1 MALKASTSPNVAH
14 TALDFVFNQKYQD
27 EAQIAR
33 GRARASD
40 PLVFKQESASSDKV
54 IYDQFGGGGLFAQ
67 RTNEEA
73 EIQQSSPRVTNNV
86 SLTVLEFAYAVDVP
100 KNFMD
105 DEKHGVVKSNVVD
118 MARRAKLS
126 QDDYAIDRWSLGMTG
141 TVLTNDAVAWF
152 SNSHTTIDGTTVDN
166 KELGVLN
173 ATNLETLIISLGRQ
187 KNQGG
192 ILGHFDANLLL
203 VPLNL
208 LKDGSEVIDSD
219 LLAGTGNNN
228 INYLSRKYPGL
239 ELKFSPTLDDTS
251 TTAYFLASSEH
262 SCKRWVREDVATNY
276 ISWDISKNKVGTYQC
291 WFREVV
297 APVSYEGTAGS
308 DGSV

>member
-1 MALKASTSPNVAH
+1 MALKAATSQNVAH
-14 TALDFVFNQKYQD
+14 TALDFVYKQGYQD
-27 EAQIAR
+27 EAQISR
-33 GRARASD
+33 GRARATD
-40 PLVFKQESASSDKV
+40 PLVFKQESTNSDKV

-73 EIQQSSPRVTNNV
+73 EIQQSSPRATNNV
-86 SLTVLEFAYAVDVP
+86 VLSVLEFADAVDVP

-105 DEKHGVVKSNVVD
+105 DEKHGVVKANVQD
-118 MARRAKLS
+118 MGRRLRLT
-126 QDDYAIDRWSLGMTG
+126 QDDYNLDRWSLGFT
-141 TVLTNDAVAWF
+141 TVVTNDAIAWF
-152 SNSHTTIDGTTVDN
+152 SNSHVAIDGTTVDN
-166 KELGVLN
+166 LETGVLTP
-173 ATNLETLIISLGRQ
+173 ANLETLIVSLGRQ

-208 LKDGSEVIDSD
+208 LKEGSETIDSD

-251 TTAYFLASSEH
+251 TTAYFLASREH
-262 SCKRWVREDVATNY
+262 SCKRWVREAQGSNY
-276 ISWDISKNKVGTYQC
+276 IDWSISKNKVGTYQS
-291 WFREVV
+291 WFREVT
-297 APVSYEGTAGS
+297 APISYEGTAASSGT
-308 DGSV
+308 V

>member
-1 MALKASTSPNVAH
+1 MLKASTSPNVAH
-14 TALDFVFNQKYQD
+14 TALDFVFYQKYQD
-27 EAQIAR
+27 EAQVSR
-33 GRARASD
+33 GRATAQD
-40 PLVFKQESASSDKV
+40 PLIFKQEKASSDKV
-54 IYDQFGGGGLFAQ
+54 IYDQFGGGGLFKQ

-73 EIQQSSPRVTNNV
+73 ELPQSSPRVTNNV
-86 SLTVLEFAYAVDVP
+86 SLTVLEFADAVDVP

-105 DEKHGVVKSNVVD
+105 DEKHGVIKANVAD

-126 QDDYAIDRWSLGMTG
+126 QDDYALDRWALGFT
-141 TVLTNDAVAWF
+141 TVVTNDGVAWF
-152 SNSHTTIDGTTVDN
+152 SNSHTAIDGTTVDN
-166 KELGVLN
+166 LETGVLTP
-173 ATNLETLIISLGRQ
+173 ANLETLIVSLGRQ

-192 ILGHFDANLLL
+192 VLGHFDANLLL

-208 LKDGSEVIDSD
+208 LKEASEIVDSE

-228 INYLSRKYPGL
+228 VNYLSRKYPGL

-262 SCKRWVREDVATNY
+262 SCKRWVREDVTTNY
-276 ISWDISKNKVGTYQC
+276 IPWDISKNKIGTYQC

-297 APVSYEGTAGS
+297 APVSYEGTVASNGT
-308 DGSV
+308 V

>member
-1 MALKASTSPNVAH
+1 MIKSSTSPNVAH
-14 TALDFVFNQKYQD
+14 TALDFVFDQGYQD
-27 EAQIAR
+27 EAQISR
-33 GRARASD
+33 GRAKASD
-40 PLVFKQESASSDKV
+40 SLIFKQDTTSSDKV
-54 IYDQFGGGGLFAQ
+54 IFDQLGTGGLFGE

-73 EIQQSSPRVTNNV
+73 ELQQSSARATNNV
-86 SLTVLEFAYAVDVP
+86 VLTIKEFADSVDVP

-105 DEKHGVVKSNVVD
+105 DEKHGVVKKTVAS
-118 MARRAKLS
+118 MARRARLT
-126 QDDYAIDRWSLGMTG
+126 QDDYNINRWALGFT
-141 TVLTNDAVAWF
+141 TVVTNDAVAWF

-166 KELGVLN
+166 LETGTL
-173 ATNLETLIISLGRQ
+173 TPSNLETLIVSLGRQ

-192 ILGHFDANLLL
+192 ILGHFDANLLF

-251 TTAYFLASSEH
+251 TTAYFLASNEH
-262 SCKRWVREDVATNY
+262 SCTRWVREAIATNY
-276 ISWDISKNKVGTYQC
+276 IPWDISKNKVGTYQC
-291 WFREVV
+291 WFREITN
-297 APVSYEGTAGS
+297 PISYEAASAS

>member
-1 MALKASTSPNVAH
+1 MLKASTSPNVAH

-27 EAQIAR
+27 EAQISR
-33 GRARASD
+33 GRATAKD
-40 PLVFKQESASSDKV
+40 PLVFKQKTASSDKV

-73 EIQQSSPRVTNNV
+73 ELQQSSPRVTNNV
-86 SLTVLEFAYAVDVP
+86 SLTVLEFANSVDIP

-105 DEKHGVVKSNVVD
+105 DEKHEVVKSNVVD

-126 QDDYAIDRWSLGMTG
+126 QDDYGIDRWALGFT
-141 TVLTNDAVAWF
+141 TVVTNDTVAWF

-166 KELGVLN
+166 LETGVLTASTLE
-173 ATNLETLIISLGRQ
+173 ATIISLGRQ

-192 ILGHFDANLLL
+192 ILGHFDANLFL

-208 LKDGSEVIDSD
+208 LKEGAEIIDSD

-228 INYLSRKYPGL
+228 VNYLSRRYPGL

-251 TTAYFLASSEH
+251 TAAYFVASNEH
-262 SCKRWVREDVATNY
+262 SCNRWVREAVATNY
-276 ISWDISKNKVGTYQC
+276 IPWNISKNKVGTYQC
-291 WFREVV
+291 WFREIV
-297 APVSYEGTAGS
+297 APVSYEGTVGS
-308 DGSV
+308 TGA

>member
-1 MALKASTSPNVAH
+1 MLKAATSPNTAH
-14 TALDFVFNQKYQD
+14 TALDFVFYQKYQD
-27 EAQIAR
+27 EAQISR

-40 PLVFKQESASSDKV
+40 QLVFKQDSADSDKV
-54 IYDQFGGGGLFAQ
+54 IYDQFGGGGLFSQ

-86 SLTVLEFAYAVDVP
+86 SLTVLEFADACDVP

-105 DEKHGVVKSNVVD
+105 DEKHGVVKANVAD

-126 QDDYAIDRWSLGMTG
+126 QDDYALDRWSLGFT
-141 TVLTNDAVAWF
+141 TVVTNDTVAWF
-152 SNSHTTIDGTTVDN
+152 SSSHITIDGTTVDN
-166 KELGVLN
+166 LETGV
-173 ATNLETLIISLGRQ
+173 ATPGNLETLIVSLGRQ

-192 ILGHFDANLLL
+192 ILGHFDANLVLT
-203 VPLNL
+203 PLNL
-208 LKDGSEVIDSD
+208 LKEMSEIVDSD

-251 TTAYFLASSEH
+251 TTAYFLASNEH
-262 SCKRWVREDVATNY
+262 SCKRWIREGVATNY
-276 ISWDISKNKVGTYQC
+276 IPWNVSKNKIGTYQC

-297 APVSYEGTAGS
+297 APISYEGTVAS
-308 DGSV
+308 DGTV

>member
-1 MALKASTSPNVAH
+1 MIKASTSPNVAH
-14 TALDFVFNQKYQD
+14 TALDFVFFQKYQD
-27 EAQIAR
+27 EAKITQ
-33 GRARASD
+33 GRARANDS
-40 PLVFKQESASSDKV
+40 LVFKQETASSDKI
-54 IYDQFGGGGLFAQ
+54 IYDQFGGGGLFSQ

-73 EIQQSSPRVTNNV
+73 EIAQSSPRVTNNI
-86 SLTVLEFAYAVDVP
+86 SLTVLEFADACDVP

-105 DEKHGVVKSNVVD
+105 DEKHGVIKANVAD
-118 MARRAKLS
+118 MARRAKLT
-126 QDDYAIDRWSLGMTG
+126 QDDYALDRWALGFT
-141 TVLTNDAVAWF
+141 TVTTNDAVAWF

-166 KELGVLN
+166 LETGTLTP
-173 ATNLETLIISLGRQ
+173 ANLETLIVSLGRQ

-192 ILGHFDANLLL
+192 VLGHFDSNLLL

-208 LKDGSEVIDSD
+208 LKEGSEVIDSD

-251 TTAYFLASSEH
+251 TTAYFLASNEH
-262 SCKRWVREDVATNY
+262 SCKRWVREAVTTNY
-276 ISWDISKNKVGTYQC
+276 IPWDISRNKIGTYQS
-291 WFREVV
+291 WLREVV
-297 APVSYEGTAGS
+297 APVSYEASAAS

>member
-1 MALKASTSPNVAH
+1 MKAATSPNVAH
-14 TALDFVFNQKYQD
+14 TALDFVFFQKYQD
-27 EAQIAR
+27 EAQMAR
-33 GRARASD
+33 GRARATD
-40 PLVFKQESASSDKV
+40 PLVFKQDTASSDKV
-54 IYDQFGGGGLFAQ
+54 IYDQFGGGGLFPQ

-86 SLTVLEFAYAVDVP
+86 SLNVLEFADAVDVP

-105 DEKHGVVKSNVVD
+105 DEKHGVVKGNVVD
-118 MARRAKLS
+118 MARRARLS
-126 QDDYAIDRWSLGMTG
+126 QDDYAIDRWALGFTS
-141 TVLTNDAVAWF
+141 VYTNDSVLWF
-152 SNSHTTIDGTTVDN
+152 SASHLTIDSTTVDN
-166 KELGVLN
+166 LDTGVLT
-173 ATNLETLIISLGRQ
+173 AANLETQIVSLGRQ

-192 ILGHFDANLLL
+192 ILGHFDSNLLL

-208 LKDGSEVIDSD
+208 LKEGSEIIDSE

-239 ELKFSPTLDDTS
+239 ELKFSPELDDTS

-262 SCKRWVREDVATNY
+262 SCKRWVRETVATNY
-276 ISWDISKNKVGTYQC
+276 ISWDISKNKVGTYQS

-297 APVSYEGTAGS
+297 APVSYEGTVAS
-308 DGSV
+308 DGTV

>member
-1 MALKASTSPNVAH
+1 MIKASTSPNVAH
-14 TALDFVFNQKYQD
+14 TALDFVFYQKYQD
-27 EAQIAR
+27 EDQISR
-33 GRARASD
+33 GRAKATD
-40 PLVFKQESASSDKV
+40 PLVFKQDTANSDKV
-54 IYDQFGGGGLFAQ
+54 IYDQFGGGGLFSQ

-73 EIQQSSPRVTNNV
+73 EIDQSSPRATNNV
-86 SLTVLEFAYAVDVP
+86 SLTVLEFADACDVP

-105 DEKHGVVKSNVVD
+105 DEKHGVVKANVAD
-118 MARRAKLS
+118 MARRARLT
-126 QDDYAIDRWSLGMTG
+126 QVDYAIDRWSLGFT
-141 TVLTNDAVAWF
+141 TVTTNDAVAWF

-166 KELGVLN
+166 
-173 ATNLETLIISLGRQ
+173 LETAVLTASALETQIVSLGRQ

-203 VPLNL
+203 LPLNL
-208 LKDGSEVIDSD
+208 LKEGSEIIDSD

-251 TTAYFLASSEH
+251 TTAYFLASNEH

-276 ISWDISKNKVGTYQC
+276 IPWNISRNKIGSYKSWL
-291 WFREVV
+291 REVV
-297 APVSYEGTAGS
+297 SPN
-308 DGSV
+308 

>member
-1 MALKASTSPNVAH
+1 MALKAATSQNVAH
-14 TALDFVFNQKYQD
+14 TALDFVFYQKYQD
-27 EAQIAR
+27 EAQISR
-33 GRARASD
+33 GRATAKDS
-40 PLVFKQESASSDKV
+40 LIFKQDSASSDRV
-54 IYDQFGGGGLFAQ
+54 IYDQFGGGGLFTQ

-73 EIQQSSPRVTNNV
+73 ELSQSSPRVTNNV
-86 SLTVLEFAYAVDVP
+86 SLTVLEFADAVDVP

-105 DEKHGVVKSNVVD
+105 DEKHGVVKENVSD

-126 QDDYAIDRWSLGMTG
+126 QDDYAIDRWALGFT
-141 TVLTNDAVAWF
+141 TVVTNDAVAWF

-166 KELGVLN
+166 LETGILT
-173 ATNLETLIISLGRQ
+173 AANLETLIVSLGRQ

-192 ILGHFDANLLL
+192 ILGHFDSNLLL

-208 LKDGSEVIDSD
+208 LKEGSEVIDSD

-262 SCKRWVREDVATNY
+262 SCKRWVRENITTNY
-276 ISWDISKNKVGTYQC
+276 IPWNISLNKVGTYQC

-297 APVSYEGTAGS
+297 RPISYEGTVGNTGA
-308 DGSV
+308 

>member
-1 MALKASTSPNVAH
+1 MKAATSPNVAH
-14 TALDFVFNQKYQD
+14 TALDFVFFQKYQD
-27 EAQIAR
+27 EAQIAC
-33 GRARASD
+33 GRARATD
-40 PLVFKQESASSDKV
+40 PLVFKQDTASSDKV

-86 SLTVLEFAYAVDVP
+86 SLTVLEFADAVDVP

-105 DEKHGVVKSNVVD
+105 DEKHGVVKGNVAD
-118 MARRAKLS
+118 MARRARLS
-126 QDDYAIDRWSLGMTG
+126 QDDYAIDRWALGFTS
-141 TVLTNDAVAWF
+141 VYTNDSVLWF
-152 SNSHTTIDGTTVDN
+152 SASHLTIDGTTVDN
-166 KELGVLN
+166 LDTGVLT
-173 ATNLETLIISLGRQ
+173 AANLETQIVSLGRQ

-192 ILGHFDANLLL
+192 ILGHFDSNLLL

-208 LKDGSEVIDSD
+208 LKEGSEIIDSE

-239 ELKFSPTLDDTS
+239 ELKFSPELDDTS
-251 TTAYFLASSEH
+251 TTAYFVASSEH
-262 SCKRWVREDVATNY
+262 SCKRWVREAVATNY
-276 ISWDISKNKVGTYQC
+276 IPWDISKNKVGTYQS

-297 APVSYEGTAGS
+297 APVSYEGTVAS
-308 DGSV
+308 DGTV

>member
-1 MALKASTSPNVAH
+1 MIKASTSPNVAH
-14 TALDFVFNQKYQD
+14 TSLDFVFNQKYQD
-27 EAQIAR
+27 KAMISR
-33 GRARASD
+33 GRATAKDS
-40 PLVFKQESASSDKV
+40 LVFKQDSASSDKV
-54 IYDQFGGGGLFAQ
+54 IYDQLGTGGLFAQ

-73 EIQQSSPRVTNNV
+73 ELAQSNARVTNNV
-86 SLTVLEFAYAVDVP
+86 SLTVLEFADAVDVP

-105 DEKHGVVKSNVVD
+105 DEKHGVVKASVSD

-126 QDDYAIDRWSLGMTG
+126 QDDYAIDRWALGFT
-141 TVLTNDAVAWF
+141 TVVTNDAVAWF

-166 KELGVLN
+166 LETGV
-173 ATNLETLIISLGRQ
+173 ASPANLETLIVSLGRQ

-192 ILGHFDANLLL
+192 ILGHFDSNLVL

-208 LKDGSEVIDSD
+208 LKDMSEIIDSD

-251 TTAYFLASSEH
+251 TTAYFLASNEH
-262 SCKRWVREDVATNY
+262 SCKRWVREEVATNY
-276 ISWDISKNKVGTYQC
+276 IPWDISKNKIGTYQC
-291 WFREVV
+291 WYREVV
-297 APVSYEGTAGS
+297 NPISYEATVASNGT
-308 DGSV
+308 V

>member
-1 MALKASTSPNVAH
+1 MALKAATSQNVAH
-14 TALDFVFNQKYQD
+14 TALDFVFYQKYQD
-27 EAQIAR
+27 EAQISR
-33 GRARASD
+33 GRATAKD
-40 PLVFKQESASSDKV
+40 TLVFKQDSANGDKV

-73 EIQQSSPRVTNNV
+73 EIAQSSPRTTNNV
-86 SLTVLEFAYAVDVP
+86 SLTVLEFADAVDVP

-105 DEKHGVVKSNVVD
+105 DEKHGVVKSNVAD

-126 QDDYAIDRWSLGMTG
+126 QDDYAIDRWALGFT
-141 TVLTNDAVAWF
+141 TVVTNDAVAWF

-166 KELGVLN
+166 LETGVLS
-173 ATNLETLIISLGRQ
+173 AANLETLIVSLGRQ
-187 KNQGG
+187 KQQGG
-192 ILGHFDANLLL
+192 VLGHFDANLLL

-208 LKDGSEVIDSD
+208 LKEASEIIDSD

-251 TTAYFLASSEH
+251 TTAYFLASNEH

-297 APVSYEGTAGS
+297 NPISYEATAASNGTI
-308 DGSV
+308 

>member
-1 MALKASTSPNVAH
+1 MSLKAATSPNVAH
-14 TALDFVFNQKYQD
+14 TALDFVFFQKYQD
-27 EAQIAR
+27 EAQISR
-33 GRARASD
+33 GRATAKDS
-40 PLVFKQESASSDKV
+40 LIFKQDSASSDKV
-54 IYDQFGGGGLFAQ
+54 IYDQFGGGGLFTQ

-73 EIQQSSPRVTNNV
+73 ELGQSSPRVTNNV
-86 SLTVLEFAYAVDVP
+86 SLTVLEFADAVDVP

-105 DEKHGVVKSNVVD
+105 DEKHGVVKANVAD

-126 QDDYAIDRWSLGMTG
+126 QDDYAIDRWSLGFT
-141 TVLTNDAVAWF
+141 TVVTNDAVAWF
-152 SNSHTTIDGTTVDN
+152 SASHTTIDGTTVDN
-166 KELGVLN
+166 AESGALTA
-173 ATNLETLIISLGRQ
+173 ATLETMIVSLGRQ

-192 ILGHFDANLLL
+192 ILGHFDANLFL

-208 LKDGSEVIDSD
+208 LKEASEIIDSE
-219 LLAGTGNNN
+219 LLSGTGNNN

-239 ELKFSPTLDDTS
+239 ELKYSPTLDDTS
-251 TTAYFLASSEH
+251 TTAHFLASNEH

-297 APVSYEGTAGS
+297 APISYEGTVGS
-308 DGSV
+308 TGV

>member
-1 MALKASTSPNVAH
+1 MALKAATSPNVAH
-14 TALDFVFNQKYQD
+14 TALDFVFFQKYQD
-27 EAQIAR
+27 EAQVSR
-33 GRARASD
+33 GRARAND
-40 PLVFKQESASSDKV
+40 PLVFKQDSASSDKV

-73 EIQQSSPRVTNNV
+73 EIQQSSPHVTNNV
-86 SLTVLEFAYAVDVP
+86 SLTVLEFADAVDVP

-105 DEKHGVVKSNVVD
+105 DEKHGVVSGNVRD

-126 QDDYAIDRWSLGMTG
+126 QDDYALDRWALGFT
-141 TVLTNDAVAWF
+141 TVVTKDAVAWF
-152 SNSHTTIDGTTVDN
+152 SASHTTIDGTTVDN
-166 KELGVLN
+166 LESGVLT
-173 ATNLETLIISLGRQ
+173 AANLETLIITLGRQ

-203 VPLNL
+203 VPLSL
-208 LKDGSEVIDSD
+208 LKDGSEIIDSD

-239 ELKFSPTLDDTS
+239 ELKFSPELDDTS
-251 TTAYFLASSEH
+251 ATAYFLASNEH
-262 SCKRWVREDVATNY
+262 SCKRWVREEVATNY
-276 ISWDISKNKVGTYQC
+276 IPWDISKNKVGTYQC

-297 APVSYEGTAGS
+297 SPISYEGSAASTGT
-308 DGSV
+308 V

>member
-1 MALKASTSPNVAH
+1 MALKASTSQNVAH
-14 TALDFVFNQKYQD
+14 TALDFVFYQKYQD
-27 EAQIAR
+27 EDKISL
-33 GRARASD
+33 GRATAKD
-40 PLVFKQESASSDKV
+40 TLVFKQDSANSDKV

-73 EIQQSSPRVTNNV
+73 ELQQSSPRVTNNI
-86 SLTVLEFAYAVDVP
+86 SLTINEFADAVNVP

-105 DEKHGVVKSNVVD
+105 DEKHGVVKANIAD

-126 QDDYAIDRWSLGMTG
+126 QDDQAIDTWALGFT
-141 TVLTNDAVAWF
+141 TVMTNDAVAWF
-152 SNSHTTIDGTTVDN
+152 SASHTTIDGTTVDN
-166 KELGVLN
+166 LESGAITP
-173 ATNLETLIISLGRQ
+173 ATVETMIITLGRQ

-192 ILGHFDANLLL
+192 ILGHFDSNLLL

-208 LKDGSEVIDSD
+208 LKDASEIIDSE

-251 TTAYFLASSEH
+251 TTAYFLASKEH
-262 SCKRWVREDVATNY
+262 SCKRWVREDVTTNY
-276 ISWDISKNKVGTYQC
+276 IPWDISLNKVGTYQC

-297 APVSYEGTAGS
+297 RPISYEGTVGS
-308 DGSV
+308 TGA

>member
-1 MALKASTSPNVAH
+1 MLKASTSPNVAH

-27 EAQIAR
+27 EAQISR
-33 GRARASD
+33 GRATAKD
-40 PLVFKQESASSDKV
+40 PLVFKQKTASSDKV
-54 IYDQFGGGGLFAQ
+54 IYDQFGGGGLFGQ

-73 EIQQSSPRVTNNV
+73 ELQQSSPRVTNNV
-86 SLTVLEFAYAVDVP
+86 SLTVLEFADACDIP

-105 DEKHGVVKSNVVD
+105 DEKHGVVKGNVVD

-126 QDDYAIDRWSLGMTG
+126 QDDYAIDRWALGFT
-141 TVLTNDAVAWF
+141 TVVTHDAVAWF

-166 KELGVLN
+166 LETGVLN
-173 ATNLETLIISLGRQ
+173 ASNLETLIVSLGRQ

-192 ILGHFDANLLL
+192 ILGHFDANLLF

-228 INYLSRKYPGL
+228 VNYLSRKYPGL

-251 TTAYFLASSEH
+251 TTAYFLASNQH
-262 SCKRWVREDVATNY
+262 SCNRYVREADGKNY
-276 ISWDISKNKVGTYQC
+276 IPWNISKNKVGTYQRWC
-291 WFREVV
+291 REVIN
-297 APVSYEGTAGS
+297 PVSYEATAASNG
-308 DGSV
+308 